1 MTAVEERPV
10 KVRGF
15 LAQAAASS
23 EIQHIALRVKL
34 ASA

>member
-1 MTAVEERPV
+1 MTTVEERPV

-23 EIQHIALRVKL
+23 GIQHIALRVKL